1 MKGFIRPRGK
11 GFTAYWSTT
20 DGNGQRHQHTKGG
33 FRTQGD
39 AQKYLNGIL
48 PQVDQGKGRPD
59 RRMTVEQLLTDWLAA
74 KASEGLK
81 PCTVGMYRNVVN
93 GWVIRYVG
101 GLRVDQLTPSRAAQ
115 LVETLRSPA
124 GSSLGRGGLQPRSTG
139 PPVPE
144 GLHPV
149 GSRNGSGSATRW
161 LVSSARRQHG
171 RGRRH
176 PTHGPSQKRR
186 HSWHRCPR
194 MTSGQHG
201 GSSSLATS
209 PGRAGWAQV
218 GQRRSRRGG
227 ASGGRDSGGD
237 RGQSDPLHAQDC
249 CRNSHDTAR
258 RGARGRADLALGQA
272 SADRLPAG
280 EAWED
285 TDYLFVDGLGRPW
298 RPERISRTFLRL
310 TAAAGLRRIRLHDT
324 RHTVASLMLAD
335 GVPAKVVQE
344 MLGHEDVTITLAL

>member
-149 GSRNGSGSATRW
+149 GSRNGSDRSR
-161 LVSSARRQHG
+161 
-171 RGRRH
+171 
-176 PTHGPSQKRR
+176 P
-186 HSWHRCPR
+186 
-194 MTSGQHG
+194 
-201 GSSSLATS
+201 
-209 PGRAGWAQV
+209 AGWFQAPEGSTVEEGGIQLMDR
-218 GQRRSRRGG
+218 RRSEDIPGIGVRG
-227 ASGGRDSGGD
+227 
-237 RGQSDPLHAQDC
+237 
-249 CRNSHDTAR
+249 
-258 RGARGRADLALGQA
+258 
-272 SADRLPAG
+272 
-280 EAWED
+280 
-285 TDYLFVDGLGRPW
+285 
-298 RPERISRTFLRL
+298 
-310 TAAAGLRRIRLHDT
+310 
-324 RHTVASLMLAD
+324 
-335 GVPAKVVQE
+335 
-344 MLGHEDVTITLAL
+344 